1 MTSLSEE
8 VLLLALDDEKGHVGM
23 GVSGTLDTALAGAL
37 LLDLAIAR
45 RIKIEDKRVIVLEGP
60 PLEDPVLNAGL
71 SRILQ
76 LGKPKKA
83 ESIIPKL
90 AKGLRKRLLAQLV
103 EKGIV
108 REEEGR
114 VFGFFPKN
122 RYPELNGAV
131 EDDLRRRLRN
141 VILAERE
148 PDERTAAVAAVI
160 QAADLE
166 TLIMS
171 RDERRASKQRLKELA
186 EGEELT
192 AAIRRAI
199 AWVKAAAMG

>member
-23 GVSGTLDTALAGAL
+23 GVSSTLDTALAGAQ

-60 PLEDPVLNAGL
+60 PLDDPVLNAGL

-76 LGKPKKA
+76 QSKPKKA